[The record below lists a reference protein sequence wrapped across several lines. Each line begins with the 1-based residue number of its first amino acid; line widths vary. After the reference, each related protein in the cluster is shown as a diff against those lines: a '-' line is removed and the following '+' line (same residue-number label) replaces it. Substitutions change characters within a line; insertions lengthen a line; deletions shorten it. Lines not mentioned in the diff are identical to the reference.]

1 MIINEERSVDIVAET
16 TLNVNEVIEDFPILK
31 QQVNGK
37 RLAYLDTT
45 ATSQTPLQ
53 VIEAIDDYYKRYNSN
68 VHRGVHTLGSLA
80 TDGYEGAR
88 ETVRRFIN
96 ARYFEEIIFTRGTTA
111 SINLVARSYGDA
123 NVSEGDEIVVTEME
137 HHANIVPWQELARRK
152 GATLKFIPMT
162 ETGELNIEDVKA
174 TINDNTKIVAI
185 AHVSNVLGT
194 INDVKEIAKVAHEHG
209 AIISVDGAQAAP
221 HMKIDVQDLD
231 VDFYSFSGHKML
243 GPTGIGV
250 LYGKRSLLKDMEPIE
265 YGGDMIDFVGK
276 YEATWTDLP
285 TKFEAGTPLIA
296 QAIGLAAAIK
306 YLENI
311 GFDAIHQHEKEL
323 TEYAYEQMDA
333 IEDLEIYGPPK
344 ERRAGVITFN
354 LKDIHPH
361 DVATALD
368 TEGVAV
374 RAGHHCAQPLMK
386 WLNQSSTARASF
398 YIYNTKEDID
408 QLIYALNQTK
418 EFFSYEF

>member
-1 MIINEERSVDIVAET
+1 MIVVADT
-16 TLNVNEVIEDFPILK
+16 KLNVEAIIKDFPILE

-37 RLAYLDTT
+37 RLAYLDST
-45 ATSQTPLQ
+45 ATSQKPKQ
-53 VIEAIDDYYKRYNSN
+53 VIDALSDYYERYNSN

-88 ETVRRFIN
+88 ETVRRFIH
-96 ARYFEEIIFTRGTTA
+96 AKYFEEIIFTRGTTA
-111 SINLVARSYGDA
+111 AINMIAHSYGDA
-123 NVSEGDEIVVTEME
+123 NVGEGDEIVVTQME
-137 HHANIVPWQELARRK
+137 HHANLVPWQQLAKRQ
-152 GATLKFIPMT
+152 GATLKFIPMAEDGT
-162 ETGELNIEDVKA
+162 ITLEAVRETVSER
-174 TINDNTKIVAI
+174 TKIVAI

-194 INDVKEIAKVAHEHG
+194 INDIKAIAEIAHEHG
-209 AIISVDGAQAAP
+209 AIISVDGAQSVP
-221 HMKIDVQDLD
+221 HMKVDVQDLN

-250 LYGKRSLLKDMEPIE
+250 LYGKREDLNQMEPTE
-265 YGGDMIDFVGK
+265 FGGDMIDFVDL
-276 YEATWTDLP
+276 YDSTWTDLP

-296 QAIGLAAAIK
+296 QAIGLQAAIE
-306 YLENI
+306 YIESI
-311 GFDAIHQHEKEL
+311 GFDAIHEHEQAL
-323 TEYAYEQMDA
+323 TTYAYEQMSQ
-333 IEDLEIYGPPK
+333 IEGIDIYGPSK
-344 ERRAGVITFN
+344 DKRAGIITFN
-354 LKDIHPH
+354 LKDVHPH

-386 WLNQSSTARASF
+386 WLNVSSTARASF

-408 QLIYALNQTK
+408 QLVEGLKQTK

>member
-1 MIINEERSVDIVAET
+1 MIVVADT
-16 TLNVNEVIEDFPILK
+16 KLNVEAIIKDFPILE

-37 RLAYLDTT
+37 RLAYLDST
-45 ATSQTPLQ
+45 ATSQKPKQ
-53 VIEAIDDYYKRYNSN
+53 VIDALSDYYERYNSN

-88 ETVRRFIN
+88 ETVRRFIH
-96 ARYFEEIIFTRGTTA
+96 AKYFEEIIFTRGTTA
-111 SINLVARSYGDA
+111 AINMIAHSYGDA
-123 NVSEGDEIVVTEME
+123 NVGEGDEIVVTQME
-137 HHANIVPWQELARRK
+137 HHANLVPWQQLAKRQ
-152 GATLKFIPMT
+152 GATLKFIPMAEDGT
-162 ETGELNIEDVKA
+162 IALEAVRETVSER
-174 TINDNTKIVAI
+174 TKIVAI

-194 INDVKEIAKVAHEHG
+194 INDIKAIAEIAHEHG
-209 AIISVDGAQAAP
+209 AIISVDGAQSVP
-221 HMKIDVQDLD
+221 HMKVDVQDLN

-250 LYGKRSLLKDMEPIE
+250 LYGKREHLNQMEPTE
-265 YGGDMIDFVGK
+265 FGGDMIDFVDL
-276 YEATWTDLP
+276 YDSTWTDLP

-296 QAIGLAAAIK
+296 QAIGLQAAIE
-306 YLENI
+306 YIESI
-311 GFDAIHQHEKEL
+311 GFDAIHEHEQAL
-323 TEYAYEQMDA
+323 TTYAYEQMSQ
-333 IEDLEIYGPPK
+333 IEGIDIYGPSK
-344 ERRAGVITFN
+344 DKRAGIITFN
-354 LKDIHPH
+354 LKDVHPH

-386 WLNQSSTARASF
+386 WLNVSSTARASF

-408 QLIYALNQTK
+408 QLVEGLKQTK

>member
-1 MIINEERSVDIVAET
+1 MIVVADT
-16 TLNVNEVIEDFPILK
+16 KLNVEAIIKDFPILE

-37 RLAYLDTT
+37 RLAYLDST
-45 ATSQTPLQ
+45 ATSQKPKQ
-53 VIEAIDDYYKRYNSN
+53 VIDALSDYYERYNSN

-88 ETVRRFIN
+88 ETVRRFIH
-96 ARYFEEIIFTRGTTA
+96 AKYFEEIIFTRGTTA
-111 SINLVARSYGDA
+111 AINMIAHSYGDA
-123 NVSEGDEIVVTEME
+123 NVSEGDEIVVTQME
-137 HHANIVPWQELARRK
+137 HHANLVPWQQLAKRQ
-152 GATLKFIPMT
+152 GATLKFIPMAEDGT
-162 ETGELNIEDVKA
+162 ITLEAVRETVSER
-174 TINDNTKIVAI
+174 TKIVAI

-194 INDVKEIAKVAHEHG
+194 INDIKAIAEIAHEHG
-209 AIISVDGAQAAP
+209 AIISVDGAQSVP
-221 HMKIDVQDLD
+221 HMKVDVQDLN

-250 LYGKRSLLKDMEPIE
+250 LYGKREHLNQMEPTE
-265 YGGDMIDFVGK
+265 FGGDMIDFVDL
-276 YEATWTDLP
+276 YDSTWTDLP

-296 QAIGLAAAIK
+296 QAIGLQAAIE
-306 YLENI
+306 YIESI
-311 GFDAIHQHEKEL
+311 GFDAIHEHEHAL
-323 TEYAYEQMDA
+323 TTYAYEQMSQ
-333 IEDLEIYGPPK
+333 IEGIDIYGPSK
-344 ERRAGVITFN
+344 DKRAGIITFN
-354 LKDIHPH
+354 LKDVHPH

-386 WLNQSSTARASF
+386 WLNVSSTARASF

-408 QLIYALNQTK
+408 QLVEGLKQTK

>member
-1 MIINEERSVDIVAET
+1 MADT
-16 TLNVNEVIEDFPILK
+16 KLNVEAIIKDFPILE

-37 RLAYLDTT
+37 RLAYLDST
-45 ATSQTPLQ
+45 ATSQKPKQ
-53 VIEAIDDYYKRYNSN
+53 VIDALSDYYQRYNSN

-88 ETVRRFIN
+88 ETVRRFIH
-96 ARYFEEIIFTRGTTA
+96 AKYFEEIIFTRGTTA
-111 SINLVARSYGDA
+111 AINMIAHSYGDA
-123 NVSEGDEIVVTEME
+123 NVGEGDEIVVTQME
-137 HHANIVPWQELARRK
+137 HHANLVPWQQLAKRQ
-152 GATLKFIPMT
+152 GATLKFIPMAEDGT
-162 ETGELNIEDVKA
+162 ITLEAVRETVSER
-174 TINDNTKIVAI
+174 TKIVAI

-194 INDVKEIAKVAHEHG
+194 INDIKAIAEIAHEHG
-209 AIISVDGAQAAP
+209 AIISVDGAQSVP
-221 HMKIDVQDLD
+221 HMKVDVQDLN

-250 LYGKRSLLKDMEPIE
+250 LYGKREHLNQMEPTE
-265 YGGDMIDFVGK
+265 FGGDMIDFVDL
-276 YEATWTDLP
+276 YDSTWTDLP

-296 QAIGLAAAIK
+296 QAIGLQAAIE
-306 YLENI
+306 YIESI
-311 GFDAIHQHEKEL
+311 GFDAIHEHEQAL
-323 TEYAYEQMDA
+323 TTYAYEQMSQ
-333 IEDLEIYGPPK
+333 IEGIDIYGPSK
-344 ERRAGVITFN
+344 DKRAGIITFN
-354 LKDIHPH
+354 LKDVHPH

-386 WLNQSSTARASF
+386 WLNVSSTARASF

-408 QLIYALNQTK
+408 QLVEGLKQTK

>member
-1 MIINEERSVDIVAET
+1 MADT
-16 TLNVNEVIEDFPILK
+16 KLNVEAIIKDFPILE

-37 RLAYLDTT
+37 RLAYLDST
-45 ATSQTPLQ
+45 ATSQKPKQ
-53 VIEAIDDYYKRYNSN
+53 VIDALSDYYERYNSN

-88 ETVRRFIN
+88 ETVRRFIH
-96 ARYFEEIIFTRGTTA
+96 AKYFEEIIFTRGTTA
-111 SINLVARSYGDA
+111 AINMITHSYGDA
-123 NVSEGDEIVVTEME
+123 NVGEGDEIVVTQME
-137 HHANIVPWQELARRK
+137 HHANLVPWQQLAKRQ
-152 GATLKFIPMT
+152 GATLKFIPMAEDGT
-162 ETGELNIEDVKA
+162 ITLEAVRETVSER
-174 TINDNTKIVAI
+174 TKIVAI

-194 INDVKEIAKVAHEHG
+194 INDIKAIAEIAHEHG
-209 AIISVDGAQAAP
+209 AIISVDGAQSVP
-221 HMKIDVQDLD
+221 HMKVDVQDLN

-250 LYGKRSLLKDMEPIE
+250 LYGKREHLNQMEPTE
-265 YGGDMIDFVGK
+265 FGGDMIDFVDL
-276 YEATWTDLP
+276 YDSTWTDLP

-296 QAIGLAAAIK
+296 QAIGLQAAIE
-306 YLENI
+306 YIESI
-311 GFDAIHQHEKEL
+311 GFDAIHEHEQAL
-323 TEYAYEQMDA
+323 TTYAYEQMSQ
-333 IEDLEIYGPPK
+333 IEGIDIYGPSK
-344 ERRAGVITFN
+344 DKRAGIITFN
-354 LKDIHPH
+354 LKDVHPH

-386 WLNQSSTARASF
+386 WLNVSSTARASF

-408 QLIYALNQTK
+408 QLVEGLKQTK

>member
-1 MIINEERSVDIVAET
+1 MIVVADT
-16 TLNVNEVIEDFPILK
+16 KLNVEAIIKDFPILE

-37 RLAYLDTT
+37 RLAYLDST
-45 ATSQTPLQ
+45 ATSQKPKQ
-53 VIEAIDDYYKRYNSN
+53 VIDALSNYYERYNSN

-88 ETVRRFIN
+88 ETVRRFIH
-96 ARYFEEIIFTRGTTA
+96 AKYFEEIIFTRGTTA
-111 SINLVARSYGDA
+111 AINMIAHSYGDA
-123 NVSEGDEIVVTEME
+123 NVGEGDEIVVTQME
-137 HHANIVPWQELARRK
+137 HHANLVPWQQLAKRQ
-152 GATLKFIPMT
+152 GATLKFIPMAEDGT
-162 ETGELNIEDVKA
+162 ITLEAVRETVSER
-174 TINDNTKIVAI
+174 TKIVAI

-194 INDVKEIAKVAHEHG
+194 INDIKAIAEIAHEHG
-209 AIISVDGAQAAP
+209 AIISVDGAQSVP
-221 HMKIDVQDLD
+221 HMKVDVQDLN

-250 LYGKRSLLKDMEPIE
+250 LYGKREHLNQMEPTE
-265 YGGDMIDFVGK
+265 FGGDMIDFVDL
-276 YEATWTDLP
+276 YDSTWTDLP

-296 QAIGLAAAIK
+296 QAIGLQAAIE
-306 YLENI
+306 YIESI
-311 GFDAIHQHEKEL
+311 GFDAIHEHEQAL
-323 TEYAYEQMDA
+323 TTYAYEQMSQ
-333 IEDLEIYGPPK
+333 IEGIDIYGPSK
-344 ERRAGVITFN
+344 DKRAGIITFN
-354 LKDIHPH
+354 LKDVHPH

-386 WLNQSSTARASF
+386 WLNVSSTARASF

-408 QLIYALNQTK
+408 QLVEGLKQTK

>member
-1 MIINEERSVDIVAET
+1 MTES
-16 TLNVNEVIEDFPILK
+16 LNVQEIIKDFPILNQK
-31 QQVNGK
+31 VNGK

-45 ATSQTPLQ
+45 ATSQTPIQ
-53 VIEAIDDYYKRYNSN
+53 VINVLEDYYKRYNSN

-80 TDGYEGAR
+80 TDAYESAR
-88 ETVRRFIN
+88 ESVRRFIN
-96 ARYFEEIIFTRGTTA
+96 AQYFEEIIFTRGTTA

-123 NVSEGDEIVVTEME
+123 NLTEGDEIVVTEME
-137 HHANIVPWQELARRK
+137 HHANIVPWQQLAKRTK
-152 GATLKFIPMT
+152 AELKFIPMT
-162 ETGELNIEDVKA
+162 PDGELDIEDVKA
-174 TINDNTKIVAI
+174 TINDKTKIVAI

-194 INDVKEIAKVAHEHG
+194 INDVKAIAEVAHQHG
-209 AIISVDGAQAAP
+209 AIISVDGAQSAP
-221 HMKIDVQDLD
+221 HLALDMQDLD
-231 VDFYSFSGHKML
+231 VDFFSFSGHKML

-250 LYGKRSLLKDMEPIE
+250 LYGKRELLQNMEPIE
-265 YGGDMIDFVGK
+265 YGGDMIDFVSK
-276 YEATWTDLP
+276 YDATWADLP

-296 QAIGLAAAIK
+296 QAIGLGEAIK

-311 GFDAIHQHEKEL
+311 GFEAIHNYEKEL
-323 TEYAYEQMDA
+323 TAYAFDQLSN
-333 IEDLEIYGPPK
+333 IEGLEIFGPPK

-354 LKDIHPH
+354 LTDIHPH
-361 DVATALD
+361 DVATAVD

-386 WLNQSSTARASF
+386 WVDQSSTARASL

-408 QLIYALNQTK
+408 QLVNALKQTK

>member
-1 MIINEERSVDIVAET
+1 MDNLTQS
-16 TLNVNEVIEDFPILK
+16 LNVNEILKDFPILNQK
-31 QQVNGK
+31 VNNN

-45 ATSQTPLQ
+45 ATSQTPTQ
-53 VIEAIDDYYKRYNSN
+53 VIDVIADYYKRYNSN

-80 TDGYEGAR
+80 TDGYESAR

-96 ARYFEEIIFTRGTTA
+96 AKYFEEIIFTRGTTA
-111 SINLVARSYGDA
+111 SINVVAHSYGDA
-123 NVSEGDEIVVTEME
+123 NISEGDEIVVTEME
-137 HHANIVPWQELARRK
+137 HHANIVPWQQLAKRK
-152 GATLKFIPMT
+152 DASLKFIPMT
-162 ETGELNIEDVKA
+162 DEGELTIENIKA

-185 AHVSNVLGT
+185 THVSNVLGT
-194 INDVKEIAKVAHEHG
+194 INDIKAITDIAHEHG
-209 AIISVDGAQAAP
+209 AIVSVDGAQAAP
-221 HMKIDVQDLD
+221 HMDLDMQSLD

-250 LYGKRSLLKDMEPIE
+250 LYGKRALLDEMEPVE
-265 YGGDMIDFVGK
+265 FGGDMIDFVEK
-276 YEATWTDLP
+276 YDASWADLP

-296 QAIGLAAAIK
+296 QAIGLAEAIR
-306 YLENI
+306 YIENL
-311 GFDAIHQHEKEL
+311 GFDAIQAHEHEL
-323 TEYAYEQMDA
+323 TTYAYDKMSE
-333 IEDLEIYGPPK
+333 IEGIEIYGPPK
-344 ERRAGVITFN
+344 DRRAGVITFN
-354 LKDIHPH
+354 MTDVHAH
-361 DVATALD
+361 DVATAVD

-408 QLIYALNQTK
+408 QLVESLNQTK

>member
-1 MIINEERSVDIVAET
+1 MIVVADT
-16 TLNVNEVIEDFPILK
+16 KLNVEAIIKDFPILA

-37 RLAYLDTT
+37 RLAYLDST
-45 ATSQTPLQ
+45 ATSQKPKQ
-53 VIEAIDDYYKRYNSN
+53 VIDALTDYYERYNSN

-88 ETVRRFIN
+88 ETVRRFIH
-96 ARYFEEIIFTRGTTA
+96 AKYFEEIIFTRGTTA
-111 SINLVARSYGDA
+111 AINMIAHSYGDA
-123 NVSEGDEIVVTEME
+123 NVGEGDEIVVTQME
-137 HHANIVPWQELARRK
+137 HHANLVPWQQLAKRK
-152 GATLKFIPMT
+152 GATLKFIPMAEDGT
-162 ETGELNIEDVKA
+162 ITLEAVRETVSER
-174 TINDNTKIVAI
+174 TKIVAI

-194 INDVKEIAKVAHEHG
+194 INDIKAIAEIAHENG
-209 AIISVDGAQAAP
+209 AIISVDGAQSVP
-221 HMKIDVQDLD
+221 HMKVDVQDLN

-250 LYGKRSLLKDMEPIE
+250 LYGKREHLNQMEPTE
-265 YGGDMIDFVGK
+265 FGGDMIDFVDL
-276 YEATWTDLP
+276 YDSTWTDLP

-296 QAIGLAAAIK
+296 QAIGLQAAIE
-306 YLENI
+306 YIESI
-311 GFDAIHQHEKEL
+311 GFDAIHEHEQAL
-323 TEYAYEQMDA
+323 TTYAYEQMSQ
-333 IEDLEIYGPPK
+333 IEGIDIYGPSK
-344 ERRAGVITFN
+344 EKRAGIITFN
-354 LKDIHPH
+354 LKDVHPH

-386 WLNQSSTARASF
+386 WLNVSSTARASF

-408 QLIYALNQTK
+408 QLVEGLKQTK

>member
-1 MIINEERSVDIVAET
+1 MIVVADT
-16 TLNVNEVIEDFPILK
+16 KLNVEAIIKDFPILE

-37 RLAYLDTT
+37 RLAYLDST
-45 ATSQTPLQ
+45 ATSQKPKQ
-53 VIEAIDDYYKRYNSN
+53 VIDTLSDYYERYNSN

-88 ETVRRFIN
+88 ETVRRFIH
-96 ARYFEEIIFTRGTTA
+96 AKYFEEIIFTRGTTA
-111 SINLVARSYGDA
+111 AINMIAHSYGDA
-123 NVSEGDEIVVTEME
+123 NVGEGDEIVVTQME
-137 HHANIVPWQELARRK
+137 HHANLVPWQQLAKRQ
-152 GATLKFIPMT
+152 GATLKFIPMAEDGT
-162 ETGELNIEDVKA
+162 ITLEAVRETVSER
-174 TINDNTKIVAI
+174 TKIVAI

-194 INDVKEIAKVAHEHG
+194 INDIKAIAEIAHEHG
-209 AIISVDGAQAAP
+209 AIISVDGAQSVP
-221 HMKIDVQDLD
+221 HMKVDVQDLN

-250 LYGKRSLLKDMEPIE
+250 LYGKREHLNQMEPTE
-265 YGGDMIDFVGK
+265 FGGDMIDFVDL
-276 YEATWTDLP
+276 YDSTWTDLP

-296 QAIGLAAAIK
+296 QAIGLQAAIE
-306 YLENI
+306 YIESI
-311 GFDAIHQHEKEL
+311 GFDAIHEHEQAL
-323 TEYAYEQMDA
+323 TTYAYEQMSQ
-333 IEDLEIYGPPK
+333 IEGIDIYGPSK
-344 ERRAGVITFN
+344 DKRAGIITFN
-354 LKDIHPH
+354 LKDVHPH

-386 WLNQSSTARASF
+386 WLNVSSTARASF

-408 QLIYALNQTK
+408 QLVEGLKQTK

>member
-1 MIINEERSVDIVAET
+1 MIVVADT
-16 TLNVNEVIEDFPILK
+16 KLNVEAIIKDFPILE

-37 RLAYLDTT
+37 RLAYLDST
-45 ATSQTPLQ
+45 ATSQKPKQ
-53 VIEAIDDYYKRYNSN
+53 VIDALSDYYECYNSN

-88 ETVRRFIN
+88 ETVRRFIH
-96 ARYFEEIIFTRGTTA
+96 AKYFEEIIFTRGTTA
-111 SINLVARSYGDA
+111 AINMIAHSYGDA
-123 NVSEGDEIVVTEME
+123 NVGEGDEIVVTQME
-137 HHANIVPWQELARRK
+137 HHANLVPWQQLAKRQ
-152 GATLKFIPMT
+152 GATLKFIPMAEDGT
-162 ETGELNIEDVKA
+162 ITLEAVRETVSER
-174 TINDNTKIVAI
+174 TKIVAI

-194 INDVKEIAKVAHEHG
+194 INDIKAIAEIAHEHG
-209 AIISVDGAQAAP
+209 AIISVDGAQSVP
-221 HMKIDVQDLD
+221 HMKVDVQDLN

-250 LYGKRSLLKDMEPIE
+250 LYGKREHLNQMEPTE
-265 YGGDMIDFVGK
+265 FGGDMIDFVDL
-276 YEATWTDLP
+276 YDSTWTDLP

-296 QAIGLAAAIK
+296 QAIGLQAAIE
-306 YLENI
+306 YIESI
-311 GFDAIHQHEKEL
+311 GFDAIHEHEQAL
-323 TEYAYEQMDA
+323 TTYAYEQMSQ
-333 IEDLEIYGPPK
+333 IEGIDIYGPSK
-344 ERRAGVITFN
+344 DKRAGIITFN
-354 LKDIHPH
+354 LKDVHPH

-386 WLNQSSTARASF
+386 WLNVSSTARASF

-408 QLIYALNQTK
+408 QLVEGLKQTK

>member
-1 MIINEERSVDIVAET
+1 MADT
-16 TLNVNEVIEDFPILK
+16 KLNVEAIIKDFPILE

-37 RLAYLDTT
+37 RLAYLDST
-45 ATSQTPLQ
+45 ATSQKPKQ
-53 VIEAIDDYYKRYNSN
+53 VIDALTDYYERYNSN

-88 ETVRRFIN
+88 ETVRRFIH
-96 ARYFEEIIFTRGTTA
+96 AKYFEEIIFTRGTTA
-111 SINLVARSYGDA
+111 AINMIAHSYGDA
-123 NVSEGDEIVVTEME
+123 NIGEGDEIVVTQME
-137 HHANIVPWQELARRK
+137 HHANLVPWQQLAKRK

-162 ETGELNIEDVKA
+162 ADGTITLEAVRETISER
-174 TINDNTKIVAI
+174 TKILAI

-194 INDVKEIAKVAHEHG
+194 INDIKAIAEIAHEHG
-209 AIISVDGAQAAP
+209 AIISVDGAQSVP
-221 HMKIDVQDLD
+221 HMKVDVQDLN

-250 LYGKRSLLKDMEPIE
+250 LYGKREHLNQMEPTE
-265 YGGDMIDFVGK
+265 FGGDMIDFVDL
-276 YEATWTDLP
+276 YDSTWADLP

-296 QAIGLAAAIK
+296 QAIGLQAAIE
-306 YLENI
+306 YIESI
-311 GFDAIHQHEKEL
+311 GFDAIHEHEQAL
-323 TEYAYEQMDA
+323 TTYAYEQMSQ
-333 IEDLEIYGPPK
+333 IEGIDIYGPSK
-344 ERRAGVITFN
+344 DKRAGIITFN
-354 LKDIHPH
+354 LKDVHPH

-386 WLNQSSTARASF
+386 WLNVSSTARASF

-408 QLIYALNQTK
+408 QLVEGLKQTK
-418 EFFSYEF
+418 EFFSYEL

>member
-1 MIINEERSVDIVAET
+1 MADT
-16 TLNVNEVIEDFPILK
+16 KLNVEAIIKDFPILE

-37 RLAYLDTT
+37 RLAYLDST
-45 ATSQTPLQ
+45 ATSQKPKQ
-53 VIEAIDDYYKRYNSN
+53 VIDALSDYYERYNSN

-88 ETVRRFIN
+88 ETVRRFIH
-96 ARYFEEIIFTRGTTA
+96 AKYFEEIIFTRGTTA
-111 SINLVARSYGDA
+111 AINMIAHSYGDA
-123 NVSEGDEIVVTEME
+123 NVGEGDEIVVTQME
-137 HHANIVPWQELARRK
+137 HHANLVPWQQLAKRQ
-152 GATLKFIPMT
+152 GATLKFIPMAEDGT
-162 ETGELNIEDVKA
+162 ITLEAVRETVSER
-174 TINDNTKIVAI
+174 TKIVAI

-194 INDVKEIAKVAHEHG
+194 INDIKAIAEIAHEHG
-209 AIISVDGAQAAP
+209 AIISVDGAQSVP
-221 HMKIDVQDLD
+221 HMKVDVQDLN

-250 LYGKRSLLKDMEPIE
+250 LYGKREHLNQMEPTE
-265 YGGDMIDFVGK
+265 FGGDMIDFVDL
-276 YEATWTDLP
+276 YDSTWTDLP

-296 QAIGLAAAIK
+296 QAIGLQAAIE
-306 YLENI
+306 YIESI
-311 GFDAIHQHEKEL
+311 GFDAIHEHEQAL
-323 TEYAYEQMDA
+323 TTYAYEQMSQ
-333 IEDLEIYGPPK
+333 IEGIDIYGASK
-344 ERRAGVITFN
+344 DKRAGIITFN
-354 LKDIHPH
+354 LKDVHPH

-386 WLNQSSTARASF
+386 WLNVSSTARASF

-408 QLIYALNQTK
+408 QLVEGLKQTK

>member
-1 MIINEERSVDIVAET
+1 MIVVADT
-16 TLNVNEVIEDFPILK
+16 KLNVEAIIKDFPILE

-37 RLAYLDTT
+37 RLAYLDST
-45 ATSQTPLQ
+45 ATSQKPKQ
-53 VIEAIDDYYKRYNSN
+53 VIDALSDYYERYNSN

-88 ETVRRFIN
+88 ETVRRFIH
-96 ARYFEEIIFTRGTTA
+96 AKYFEEIIFTRGTTA
-111 SINLVARSYGDA
+111 AINMIAHSYGDA
-123 NVSEGDEIVVTEME
+123 NVGEGDEIVVTQME
-137 HHANIVPWQELARRK
+137 HHANLVPWQQLAKRQ
-152 GATLKFIPMT
+152 GATLKFIPMAEDGT
-162 ETGELNIEDVKA
+162 ITLEAVRETVSER
-174 TINDNTKIVAI
+174 TKIVVI

-194 INDVKEIAKVAHEHG
+194 INDIKAIAEIAHEHG
-209 AIISVDGAQAAP
+209 AIISVDGAQSVP
-221 HMKIDVQDLD
+221 HMKVDVQDLN

-250 LYGKRSLLKDMEPIE
+250 LYGKREHLNQMEPTE
-265 YGGDMIDFVGK
+265 FGGDMIDFVDL
-276 YEATWTDLP
+276 YDSTWTDLP

-296 QAIGLAAAIK
+296 QAIGLQAAIE
-306 YLENI
+306 YIESI
-311 GFDAIHQHEKEL
+311 GFDAIHEHEQAL
-323 TEYAYEQMDA
+323 TTYAYEQMSQ
-333 IEDLEIYGPPK
+333 IEGIDIYGPSK
-344 ERRAGVITFN
+344 DKRAGIITFN
-354 LKDIHPH
+354 LKDVHPH

-386 WLNQSSTARASF
+386 WLNVSSTARASF

-408 QLIYALNQTK
+408 QLVEGLKQTK